1 MVTNLLGKNIQLTW
15 FRQFRQLAG
24 RYCSCLL
31 PRQDGGTSQ
40 IQVNGRLLPRRCVVR
55 LATNRKQTTFE
66 ILLKRLCSLWMIVM
80 SRPGILLQKL
90 GG

>member
-1 MVTNLLGKNIQLTW
+1 MTHLLGKNLPLTW
-15 FRQFRQLAG
+15 FWQLVG
-24 RYCSCLL
+24 GYCSELL
-31 PRQDGGTSQ
+31 PGQNGRASQ